1 AQHQK
6 VLVPFE
12 QVQHHRGQCALVHTG
27 RYGPGLRLLGGQGA
41 DRERVWQYAHLGCP
55 LALPGPVDG
64 ADGVLHDGAELV
76 VGRLPVESGQCGL
89 CEQLPEGECA
99 AGRALLDGLGE
110 LAGDG
115 GLGGVVQV
123 QFDLLPEVGLHGDA
137 YVVPTQHARHDVDA
151 VPAAALQQVG
161 DDALDLLEVLAD
173 GPEPVDA
180 QDHVGAGE
188 LGDLTARVHS
198 AQLRDRVDGAVPK
211 HFLAMFE
218 HAADLLG
225 GAADALGVGTHGHT
239 TDVGQAAEGLQAA
252 ADQVQ
257 AVDGDLVGCVGQGQG
272 GHEGAQQGG
281 LAALRATDEGHVST

>member
-1 AQHQK
+1 
-6 VLVPFE
+6 
-12 QVQHHRGQCALVHTG
+12 
-27 RYGPGLRLLGGQGA
+27 
-41 DRERVWQYAHLGCP
+41 
-55 LALPGPVDG
+55 GPVDG

-137 YVVPTQHARHDVDA
+137 YVVPTHHARHDVDA

-198 AQLRDRVDGAVPK
+198 AQLRGLVDGVFSK
-211 HFLAMFE
+211 DYLAMFE
-218 HAADLLG
+218 HAANLIG
-225 GAADALGVGTHGHT
+225 GDEDALGVGTHCHSTG
-239 TDVGQAAEGLQAA
+239 VGPAVEGLQAGVV
-252 ADQVQ
+252 QVQ
-257 AVDGDLVGCVGQGQG
+257 AVDSKFVGCVGQGQG
-272 GHEGAQQGG
+272 GYEGAEQGG
-281 LAALRATDEGHVST
+281 LD

>member
-1 AQHQK
+1 GQDNFFRGEAFHQPFGDETEQVGLAALPIAQHQK

-12 QVQHHRGQCALVHTG
+12 QVQHHRGQCALVHTD
-27 RYGPGLRLLGGQGA
+27 RYGPGLGLLGGQGA
-41 DRERVWQYAHLGCP
+41 DRERVWQYAQLGCP

-188 LGDLTARVHS
+188 
-198 AQLRDRVDGAVPK
+198 
-211 HFLAMFE
+211 
-218 HAADLLG
+218 
-225 GAADALGVGTHGHT
+225 
-239 TDVGQAAEGLQAA
+239 
-252 ADQVQ
+252 
-257 AVDGDLVGCVGQGQG
+257 
-272 GHEGAQQGG
+272 
-281 LAALRATDEGHVST
+281 